1 MDDWPIQPVLS
12 AGKFSSHLG
21 RRIWARKQSI
31 KLKNILVNC
40 IHCNMG
46 QTVEKPRVQPG
57 KAVPREFPRAQPE
70 GTPKGQ
76 FFRATRG
83 FSTVS
88 QTLFNPVGQSWTF
101 KTQKACFLTK
111 SCLQTVPR
119 EQPGE
124 TVGLAAG

>member
-70 GTPKGQ
+70 GTPETECWYFPVLPDSSQGTDIIQ
-76 FFRATRG
+76 FIK
-83 FSTVS
+83 VMK
-88 QTLFNPVGQSWTF
+88 L
-101 KTQKACFLTK
+101 
-111 SCLQTVPR
+111 
-119 EQPGE
+119 
-124 TVGLAAG
+124 